1 MKVFTIFSLLAISIL
16 MSQNKYEDPEI
27 LQYGFNYMGDIKDG
41 KKHGIGKF
49 IYRNGDTYD
58 GEWVNDLKEG
68 EGTLPITMIVSH
80 I

>member
-49 IYRNGDTYD
+49 ISRNGET
-58 GEWVNDLKEG
+58 
-68 EGTLPITMIVSH
+68 
-80 I
+80 